1 MTKLKKFFHPKS
13 YELQPPTAAG
23 PSEMDIDLNV
33 KVFLISNFRCVL
45 NVVCFLL
52 GDSPASEFRRRV
64 ITQKKV
70 YNMSKFCLTSMF
82 PKTHQPR
89 Q

>member
-13 YELQPPTAAG
+13 HELQPPAAAG

-33 KVFLISNFRCVL
+33 KVLFDIHV
-45 NVVCFLL
+45 
-52 GDSPASEFRRRV
+52 
-64 ITQKKV
+64 
-70 YNMSKFCLTSMF
+70 
-82 PKTHQPR
+82 PKNKPR